1 LAAPLIDRSY
11 TDQKWGFTKESEMP
25 LSLNELTGAMSAA
38 ARAAGQ
44 SASNAG
50 KDLTGDVERF
60 VLPQMEGIASQ
71 IIAIEAGRFDQGTAK
86 LLMSM
91 EINHVSSVIC
101 SVSELVALE
110 VQNIINAALQA
121 VAALVNTSLRFT
133 LL

>member
-1 LAAPLIDRSY
+1 
-11 TDQKWGFTKESEMP
+11 MP
-25 LSLNELTGAMSAA
+25 LSLSELTNAMSAA
-38 ARAAGQ
+38 ARAAGR
-44 SASNAG
+44 SASSTAG

-60 VLPQMEGIASQ
+60 VLPQIEGIASQ
-71 IIAIEAGRFDQGTAK
+71 IISIETGDFDEATAK

-121 VAALVNTSLRFT
+121 VAGLVNTSLRFT